1 MTKVGL
7 IQTRS
12 YENNKKGIENI
23 SKILERLGK
32 TETEIVCL
40 PEQWLP
46 NNQIENYDQE
56 FFEFKKIA
64 RNYSMTVIPGAFYEK
79 NENTMSINS
88 PIIGPEGEIIGK
100 QEKIHPYEYEKETV
114 SAGTEAKIFKTSCKF
129 GIMICYDTV
138 FPGVA
143 DMLTKKGA
151 QMIFSPSRIVK
162 EGIEP
167 WKMYVQVRSLENRIP
182 IIAPNVEDIK
192 FGGSSLIVELTKE
205 GKIVK
210 TRITELKGEC
220 EESVNITF
228 SNYEL
233 IRKQRIEDR
242 NNFSITIHLQQTFQ
256 QSAFALTSEVCSIGC
271 FIKYALAGLIGPPIF
286 RSRAIFAN
294 RIASITIPAELA
306 LSSTSKRTSMLYG

>member
-12 YENNKKGIENI
+12 YKNNKKGIENI
-23 SKILERLGK
+23 SKLLEKLGRV
-32 TETEIVCL
+32 ETEIVCL

-46 NNQIENYDQE
+46 NNHIENYDQE

-64 RNYSMTVIPGAFYEK
+64 KNYSMTIIPGAFYEK
-79 NENTMSINS
+79 NENKVSINS

-100 QEKIHPYEYEKETV
+100 QEKIHPYDYEKDTV
-114 SAGTEAKIFKTSCKF
+114 DAGTEAKIFNTSCKF

-151 QMIFSPSRIVK
+151 QILFSPSRIVK

-192 FGGSSLIVELTKE
+192 FGGNSLIVELTKE
-205 GKIVK
+205 EKIVK
-210 TRITELKGEC
+210 TRVTELKGEY
-220 EESVNITF
+220 EETVNITF
-228 SNYEL
+228 SNYET
-233 IRKQRIEDR
+233 IRKQRLEDR
-242 NNFSITIHLQQTFQ
+242 NNFQ
-256 QSAFALTSEVCSIGC
+256 
-271 FIKYALAGLIGPPIF
+271 
-286 RSRAIFAN
+286 
-294 RIASITIPAELA
+294 
-306 LSSTSKRTSMLYG
+306 

>member
-23 SKILERLGK
+23 SKLLEKLGK

-46 NNQIENYDQE
+46 NNHIENYDQE

-64 RNYSMTVIPGAFYEK
+64 KNYSMTIIPGAFYEK
-79 NENTMSINS
+79 NENKVSINS

-100 QEKIHPYEYEKETV
+100 QEKIHPYDYEKETV
-114 SAGTEAKIFKTSCKF
+114 SAGTEAKIFNTSCKF

-151 QMIFSPSRIVK
+151 QILFSPSRIVK
-162 EGIEP
+162 EGIES

-205 GKIVK
+205 EKIVK
-210 TRITELKGEC
+210 TRVTELKGEY
-220 EESVNITF
+220 EKTVNITF
-228 SNYEL
+228 SNYET

-242 NNFSITIHLQQTFQ
+242 NNFQ
-256 QSAFALTSEVCSIGC
+256 
-271 FIKYALAGLIGPPIF
+271 
-286 RSRAIFAN
+286 
-294 RIASITIPAELA
+294 
-306 LSSTSKRTSMLYG
+306 

>member
-23 SKILERLGK
+23 SKLLEKLGK
-32 TETEIVCL
+32 IETEIVCL

-46 NNQIENYDQE
+46 NNHIENYDQE

-64 RNYSMTVIPGAFYEK
+64 KNYSMTIIPGAFYEK
-79 NENTMSINS
+79 NENKVSINS

-100 QEKIHPYEYEKETV
+100 QEKIHPYDYEKESV
-114 SAGTEAKIFKTSCKF
+114 DAGTEAKIFNTSCKF

-151 QMIFSPSRIVK
+151 QILFSPSRIVK
-162 EGIEP
+162 EGIES

-182 IIAPNVEDIK
+182 IIAPNVEDVK

-205 GKIVK
+205 EKIVK
-210 TRITELKGEC
+210 TRVTELKGEY
-220 EESVNITF
+220 EETVNITF
-228 SNYEL
+228 SNYET
-233 IRKQRIEDR
+233 IRKQRLEDR
-242 NNFSITIHLQQTFQ
+242 NNFQ
-256 QSAFALTSEVCSIGC
+256 
-271 FIKYALAGLIGPPIF
+271 
-286 RSRAIFAN
+286 
-294 RIASITIPAELA
+294 
-306 LSSTSKRTSMLYG
+306 

>member
-23 SKILERLGK
+23 SKLLEKLGK
-32 TETEIVCL
+32 VETEIVCL

-56 FFEFKKIA
+56 FQEFRKIA
-64 RNYSMTVIPGAFYEK
+64 KNYSMTIIPGAFYEK
-79 NENTMSINS
+79 NENKVSINS

-100 QEKIHPYEYEKETV
+100 QEKIHPYDYEKEAV
-114 SAGTEAKIFKTSCKF
+114 DAGTEAKIFKTSCKF

-151 QMIFSPSRIVK
+151 EILFSPSRIVK

-205 GKIVK
+205 EKIVK
-210 TRITELKGEC
+210 TRVTELKGEY
-220 EESVNITF
+220 EKTVNITF
-228 SNYEL
+228 SNYET

-242 NNFSITIHLQQTFQ
+242 NNFQ
-256 QSAFALTSEVCSIGC
+256 
-271 FIKYALAGLIGPPIF
+271 
-286 RSRAIFAN
+286 
-294 RIASITIPAELA
+294 
-306 LSSTSKRTSMLYG
+306 

>member
-7 IQTRS
+7 IQTRF
-12 YENNKKGIENI
+12 YENNKKGVENI
-23 SKILERLGK
+23 SKLLEKLGK

-56 FFEFKKIA
+56 FVEFKKIA
-64 RNYSMTVIPGAFYEK
+64 KDYSMTIIPGAFYEK
-79 NENTMSINS
+79 NDKKMSINS

-100 QEKIHPYEYEKETV
+100 QEKIHPYDYEKETV
-114 SAGTEAKIFKTSCKF
+114 KPGTEAKIFKTSCKF

-143 DMLTKKGA
+143 GMLTKKGA
-151 QMIFSPSRIVK
+151 EILFSPSRIVK

-182 IIAPNVEDIK
+182 IIAPNVEDVK
-192 FGGSSLIVELTKE
+192 FGGTSLVVELTKE
-205 GKIVK
+205 EKIVK

-220 EESVNITF
+220 EKSTNIIF
-228 SNYEL
+228 SNYKTM
-233 IRKQRIEDR
+233 RAQRIEDR
-242 NNFSITIHLQQTFQ
+242 NNFQ
-256 QSAFALTSEVCSIGC
+256 
-271 FIKYALAGLIGPPIF
+271 
-286 RSRAIFAN
+286 
-294 RIASITIPAELA
+294 
-306 LSSTSKRTSMLYG
+306 

>member
-7 IQTRS
+7 IQTKS
-12 YENNKKGIENI
+12 YENNKKGIKNI
-23 SKILERLGK
+23 SKLLEKLGK
-32 TETEIVCL
+32 AETEIVCL

-64 RNYSMTVIPGAFYEK
+64 KNYSMTIIPGAFYEK
-79 NENTMSINS
+79 NENKVSINS

-100 QEKIHPYEYEKETV
+100 QEKIHPYDYEKETV
-114 SAGTEAKIFKTSCKF
+114 NAGTEAKIFNTSCKF

-151 QMIFSPSRIVK
+151 QILFSPSRIVK
-162 EGIEP
+162 EGIES

-205 GKIVK
+205 EKIVK
-210 TRITELKGEC
+210 TRVTELKGEY
-220 EESVNITF
+220 EKTVNITF
-228 SNYEL
+228 SNYET

-242 NNFSITIHLQQTFQ
+242 NNFQ
-256 QSAFALTSEVCSIGC
+256 
-271 FIKYALAGLIGPPIF
+271 
-286 RSRAIFAN
+286 
-294 RIASITIPAELA
+294 
-306 LSSTSKRTSMLYG
+306 

>member
-1 MTKVGL
+1 MSLNIITKNIIKTHMTKVGL

-12 YENNKKGIENI
+12 YENNKKGIENV
-23 SKILERLGK
+23 SKLLENLGRV
-32 TETEIVCL
+32 ETEIVCL

-64 RNYSMTVIPGAFYEK
+64 KNYSMTIIPGAFYEK
-79 NENTMSINS
+79 NENKVSINS

-100 QEKIHPYEYEKETV
+100 QEKIHPYDYEKETV
-114 SAGTEAKIFKTSCKF
+114 NAGTEAKIFNTSCKF
-129 GIMICYDTV
+129 GIMICYDMV

-151 QMIFSPSRIVK
+151 QILFSPSRIVK

-192 FGGSSLIVELTKE
+192 FGGNSLVIELTKE
-205 GKIVK
+205 EKIVK
-210 TRITELKGEC
+210 TRVTELKGEY
-220 EESVNITF
+220 EETVNITF
-228 SNYEL
+228 SNYET

-242 NNFSITIHLQQTFQ
+242 NDFQ
-256 QSAFALTSEVCSIGC
+256 
-271 FIKYALAGLIGPPIF
+271 
-286 RSRAIFAN
+286 
-294 RIASITIPAELA
+294 
-306 LSSTSKRTSMLYG
+306 

>member
-23 SKILERLGK
+23 SKLLEKLGK
-32 TETEIVCL
+32 AETEIVCL

-64 RNYSMTVIPGAFYEK
+64 KNYSMTIIPGAFYEK
-79 NENTMSINS
+79 NENKVSINS

-100 QEKIHPYEYEKETV
+100 QEKIHPYDYEKETV
-114 SAGTEAKIFKTSCKF
+114 NAGIEAKIFNTSCKF

-151 QMIFSPSRIVK
+151 QILFSPSRIVK
-162 EGIEP
+162 EGIES

-205 GKIVK
+205 EKIVK
-210 TRITELKGEC
+210 TRVTELKGEY
-220 EESVNITF
+220 EKTVNITF
-228 SNYEL
+228 SNYET

-242 NNFSITIHLQQTFQ
+242 NNFQ
-256 QSAFALTSEVCSIGC
+256 
-271 FIKYALAGLIGPPIF
+271 
-286 RSRAIFAN
+286 
-294 RIASITIPAELA
+294 
-306 LSSTSKRTSMLYG
+306 

>member
-23 SKILERLGK
+23 SKLLEKLGK
-32 TETEIVCL
+32 TETEVVCL

-46 NNQIENYDQE
+46 NNHIENYDQE

-64 RNYSMTVIPGAFYEK
+64 KNYSMTIIQGAFYEK
-79 NENTMSINS
+79 NKNKVSINS

-100 QEKIHPYEYEKETV
+100 QEKIHPYDYEKETV
-114 SAGTEAKIFKTSCKF
+114 KAGTEAKIFNTSWEF

-151 QMIFSPSRIVK
+151 QILFSPSRIVK
-162 EGIEP
+162 EGIES
-167 WKMYVQVRSLENRIP
+167 WKMYVQVRALENRSP
-182 IIAPNVEDIK
+182 SIAPNVEDVK

-205 GKIVK
+205 EKIVN
-210 TRITELKGEC
+210 TRVTELKGEH
-220 EESVNITF
+220 EETANITF
-228 SNYEL
+228 SNYET

-242 NNFSITIHLQQTFQ
+242 NKFQ
-256 QSAFALTSEVCSIGC
+256 
-271 FIKYALAGLIGPPIF
+271 
-286 RSRAIFAN
+286 
-294 RIASITIPAELA
+294 
-306 LSSTSKRTSMLYG
+306 

>member
-23 SKILERLGK
+23 SKLLEKLGK

-46 NNQIENYDQE
+46 NNHIENYDQE

-64 RNYSMTVIPGAFYEK
+64 KNYSMTIIPGAFYEK
-79 NENTMSINS
+79 NEDKVSINS

-100 QEKIHPYEYEKETV
+100 QEKIHPYDYEKDTV
-114 SAGTEAKIFKTSCKF
+114 DAGTEAKIFNTSCKF

-151 QMIFSPSRIVK
+151 QILFSPSRIVK
-162 EGIEP
+162 EGIES

-192 FGGSSLIVELTKE
+192 FGGNSLIVELTKE
-205 GKIVK
+205 EKIVK
-210 TRITELKGEC
+210 TRVTELKGEY
-220 EESVNITF
+220 EETANITF
-228 SNYEL
+228 SNYET
-233 IRKQRIEDR
+233 IRKQRLEDR
-242 NNFSITIHLQQTFQ
+242 NNFQ
-256 QSAFALTSEVCSIGC
+256 
-271 FIKYALAGLIGPPIF
+271 
-286 RSRAIFAN
+286 
-294 RIASITIPAELA
+294 
-306 LSSTSKRTSMLYG
+306 

>member
-23 SKILERLGK
+23 SKLLEKLGK

-46 NNQIENYDQE
+46 NNHIENYDQE
-56 FFEFKKIA
+56 FFKFKKIA
-64 RNYSMTVIPGAFYEK
+64 KNYSMTIIPGAFYEK
-79 NENTMSINS
+79 NENKVSINS

-100 QEKIHPYEYEKETV
+100 QEKIHPYDYEKETV
-114 SAGTEAKIFKTSCKF
+114 DAGIEAKIFNTSCKF

-151 QMIFSPSRIVK
+151 QILFSPSRIVK
-162 EGIEP
+162 EGMEP

-182 IIAPNVEDIK
+182 IIAPNVEDVK
-192 FGGSSLIVELTKE
+192 FGGNSLIVELTKE
-205 GKIVK
+205 EKIVK
-210 TRITELKGEC
+210 TKITELKGEYD
-220 EESVNITF
+220 ESVNIRF
-228 SNYEL
+228 SKYEA
-233 IRKQRIEDR
+233 IRNQRIEDR
-242 NNFSITIHLQQTFQ
+242 NNFQ
-256 QSAFALTSEVCSIGC
+256 
-271 FIKYALAGLIGPPIF
+271 
-286 RSRAIFAN
+286 
-294 RIASITIPAELA
+294 
-306 LSSTSKRTSMLYG
+306 

>member
-23 SKILERLGK
+23 SKLLEKLGK
-32 TETEIVCL
+32 AETEIVCL

-46 NNQIENYDQE
+46 NNHIENYDQE

-64 RNYSMTVIPGAFYEK
+64 KNYSMTIIPGAFYEK
-79 NENTMSINS
+79 NENKVSINS

-100 QEKIHPYEYEKETV
+100 QEKIHPYDYEKETV
-114 SAGTEAKIFKTSCKF
+114 DAGTEAKIFNTSCKF

-151 QMIFSPSRIVK
+151 QILFSPSRIVK
-162 EGIEP
+162 EGIES

-192 FGGSSLIVELTKE
+192 FGGNSLIVELTKE
-205 GKIVK
+205 EKIVK
-210 TRITELKGEC
+210 TRVTELKGEY
-220 EESVNITF
+220 EETVNITF
-228 SNYEL
+228 SNYET
-233 IRKQRIEDR
+233 IRKQRLEDR
-242 NNFSITIHLQQTFQ
+242 NNFQ
-256 QSAFALTSEVCSIGC
+256 
-271 FIKYALAGLIGPPIF
+271 
-286 RSRAIFAN
+286 
-294 RIASITIPAELA
+294 
-306 LSSTSKRTSMLYG
+306 

>member
-23 SKILERLGK
+23 SKLLEKLGK

-46 NNQIENYDQE
+46 NNHIENYDQE

-64 RNYSMTVIPGAFYEK
+64 KNYSMTIIPGAFYEK
-79 NENTMSINS
+79 NENKVSINS

-100 QEKIHPYEYEKETV
+100 QEKIHPYDYEKETV
-114 SAGTEAKIFKTSCKF
+114 DAGIEAKIFNTSCKF

-151 QMIFSPSRIVK
+151 QILFSPSRIVK

-182 IIAPNVEDIK
+182 IIAPNVEDVK

-205 GKIVK
+205 EKIVK
-210 TRITELKGEC
+210 TRVTELKGEY
-220 EESVNITF
+220 EKTVNITF
-228 SNYEL
+228 SNYET

-242 NNFSITIHLQQTFQ
+242 NNFQ
-256 QSAFALTSEVCSIGC
+256 
-271 FIKYALAGLIGPPIF
+271 
-286 RSRAIFAN
+286 
-294 RIASITIPAELA
+294 
-306 LSSTSKRTSMLYG
+306 